1 MTENKAD
8 TGKMSNLEWYLSY
21 YGITGILIISFL
33 LLAVLGIIYLSLISL
48 IMPLLVLLPLIMFT
62 VFVERPPLHIR
73 DRLLNNLR
81 EYFRL
86 YLVIAILA
94 SAAIGGIIY
103 PPISLL
109 TLIGFAVFVF
119 WYVGGLLFFR

>member
-1 MTENKAD
+1 MTKNKAD

-48 IMPLLVLLPLIMFT
+48 IMPLFVLLPLIMFT
-62 VFVERPPLHIR
+62 VFVKRPPLHIR